1 MKRYFFVFV
10 CLFWLHLGFAQT
22 IIRGFN
28 TQQTPLWEMRSY
40 NNDPLKVRYYT
51 FQNGLTLI
59 TSNQKTSPRVY
70 TMIAVR
76 TGSKNDP
83 ATNTGLAHYL
93 EHMLFK
99 GTDKYGSLDW
109 KKEEPLLKQIDGL
122 YELYNHTTD
131 PVKRKSIYH
140 AIDSISQAAAK
151 FAIAN
156 EYDKMCQA
164 LGAEGTNAFTSN
176 DETVYINDIPSNMVS
191 KWLSLEAERFRNPIL
206 RLFHTELEAVYEEK
220 NISLDRDGD
229 KVYEKLFAE
238 LFKGHNYGLQTTIG
252 TVEHLKSPSLEA
264 IRNYYNEYYVP
275 NNMAIIMSGDFDPD
289 AVAAEVAAKFS
300 YMKKTDILAYVFK
313 EETPV
318 NKERSFDVVGPDAE
332 SVTVGFRIPNAG
344 TEEARAAKLVDLLL
358 NNSVAGF
365 IDLNLVKEQKLL
377 SANSGVEQM
386 MDYGVF
392 MLTGKPK
399 TGQTLEEVK
408 ELLLGQL
415 EKVRKGEFDKS
426 MLDAILLNEEISN
439 IRKYKENVSRC
450 FFLKDAYIQGIDY
463 RDAYNDLA
471 AMREMNKD
479 YIVDF
484 ANLFL
489 NQDHVVIYKRKGES
503 VALDKIEKPEI
514 HAVELN
520 RDKQSS
526 FVKQWLAMPS
536 KPIQPV
542 PVHLNEVVKREYVGP
557 AVLNYVQNTD
567 NRLFNL
573 SYRYD
578 YGKWHNKSLFLVAPY
593 MKLVGTEGYSAA
605 DVSKAFYRWGC
616 NFAFSESNEHF
627 NISVSGPEEFFD
639 SAVIL
644 LDLLMNQPAVDND
657 VCKQLIQ
664 DILKNRADA
673 KLNPAAIRRALS
685 QYVIYGPQNP
695 MTWTLSNQEL
705 EKIRA
710 EDIVKLIKDFKY
722 IKHSV
727 DYYGPRDQA
736 LLSKSIW
743 TYHSFPGMLTL
754 SHSKDEKTPRD
765 ANGGFVVDK
774 ALEMA
779 FDLSKSKPVDHLFKE
794 QTQTTSAV
802 YFVHYSQVQ
811 ASINWFYKSSVVNES
826 EAAITAA
833 FNQYFGG
840 DMSSVVFQNIRE
852 AKALAYSTYAI
863 YNTASMK
870 NKPNI
875 MMGYVGTQADK
886 FHDAMGAMNDLLTSL
901 PKNEEVFALAKQSL
915 INRMETNRISAEDY
929 IGAMHDQT
937 QMGYS
942 MVVPDM
948 KMYAA
953 LPNLQMSDI
962 VKFHQERVSG
972 RPYSLAIV
980 ADRNRVTL
988 SDMNR
993 YGKVTELSLEQI
1005 FGY

>member
-1 MKRYFFVFV
+1 MKKYFFVLV
-10 CLFWLHLGFAQT
+10 CLLSAKLGISQA

-83 ATNTGLAHYL
+83 STNTGLAHYL

-131 PVKRKSIYH
+131 PKARKTIYR

-191 KWLSLEAERFRNPIL
+191 KWLSLEAERFRNPVL

-229 KVYEKLFAE
+229 KVYEKLYAE

-252 TVEHLKSPSLEA
+252 TVEHLKNPSLEA

-289 AVAAEVAAKFS
+289 AVAAEVASKFA
-300 YMKKTDILAYVFK
+300 YMNKTDILAYVFK
-313 EETPV
+313 EETPN

-408 ELLLGQL
+408 DLLLGQL

-439 IRKYKENVSRC
+439 ISKYKDNQSRC
-450 FFLKDAYIQGIDY
+450 FFLKDAYVQGIDY

-489 NQDHVVIYKRKGES
+489 NQDRVVIYKRKGES
-503 VALDKIEKPEI
+503 VVTEKIEKPEI
-514 HAVELN
+514 HSVELN
-520 RDKQSS
+520 RDKQSQ
-526 FVKQWLAMPS
+526 FVKQWLAVPA

-542 PVHLNEVVKREYVGP
+542 AVNLNEVVKREYVGP
-557 AVLNYVQNTD
+557 AVLNYVQNTE

-578 YGKWHNKSLFLVAPY
+578 YGKWHNKSLSLVAPY
-593 MKLVGTEGYSAA
+593 MKLVGTKGYSAA
-605 DVSKAFYRWGC
+605 NISKAFYRWGC
-616 NFAFSESNEHF
+616 NFAFAEGNEHY
-627 NISVSGPEEFFD
+627 NISVSGPEEYFD

-644 LDLLMNQPAVDND
+644 LNLLMNEPAVDNE
-657 VCKQLIQ
+657 VCKQLVQ

-685 QYVIYGPQNP
+685 QYAIYGPQNP
-695 MTWTLSNQEL
+695 VTWTLSNQEL
-705 EKIRA
+705 EKIGA
-710 EDIVKLIKDFKY
+710 EDIVKLMKGFKN
-722 IKHSV
+722 IKHSI
-727 DYYGPRDQA
+727 DYYGPREQSNLA
-736 LLSKSIW
+736 KTIL
-743 TYHSFPGMLTL
+743 TYHSLPADQTKHEL
-754 SHSKDEKTPRD
+754 
-765 ANGGFVVDK
+765 
-774 ALEMA
+774 A
-779 FDLSKSKPVDHLFKE
+779 FDLSKSKSVDQLFKE
-794 QTQTTSAV
+794 QTQTAKSV
-802 YFVHYSQVQ
+802 YFVHYTQVQ
-811 ASINWFYKSSVVNES
+811 ASINWFYKSSVVSES
-826 EAAITAA
+826 ESAITTA

-852 AKALAYSTYAI
+852 AKALAYSTYAV

-886 FHDAMGAMNDLLTSL
+886 FHDAIGAMNELLTGL
-901 PKNEEVFALAKQSL
+901 PKNDEIFALAKQSL
-915 INRMETNRISAEDY
+915 INRMETNRITAEEY
-929 IGAMHDQT
+929 IGALHSQE

-942 MVVPDM
+942 TIVPDM

-972 RPYSLAIV
+972 KPYTLAIV
-980 ADRNRVTL
+980 ADRNRVTTA
-988 SDMNR
+988 DMSR
-993 YGKVTELSLEQI
+993 YGKVTELTLEQI